1 MTAEPSA
8 PLPTFAAEW
17 VGGDIRGLH
26 ALAATMYE
34 YLPEIAG
41 VTTVL
46 HQEVSLLTG
55 GEPGWHGSA
64 AEAFTAAWRRD
75 ADAAEALAAVIGQTA
90 RVIGDLAVEL
100 AVIEKALEEEAHTAA
115 RYGVKIGTDG
125 RPPPRPGGPL
135 RRAAEAS
142 ERHWA
147 RAYRQAY
154 EQAMADAQQARK
166 QAAGRLRDLLIGSSM
181 NPSWEWGP
189 RPGGG

>member
-26 ALAATMYE
+26 ALATTMYE

-46 HQEVSLLTG
+46 DQEVSQLTG
-55 GEPGWHGSA
+55 GEPGWHGPA
-64 AEAFTAAWRRD
+64 ADAFTAAWRRD
-75 ADAAEALAAVIGQTA
+75 ADSAKALAAVIGQAA
-90 RVIGDLAVEL
+90 RVIGGLAVEL

-115 RYGVKIGTDG
+115 RYGVRIGTDG
-125 RPPPRPGGPL
+125 RPPPLPYAGPPDS
-135 RRAAEAS
+135 AAEAS

-154 EQAMADAQQARK
+154 EQAMADARRART
-166 QAAGRLRDLLIGSSM
+166 QAAGRLRELYVTTVAA
-181 NPSWEWGP
+181 PEP
-189 RPGGG
+189 CAQRP